1 MRVLSVVLLF
11 LLFLP
16 ACGTGDKEI
25 KLLQEELK
33 ALREE
38 NSFLKAEIGG
48 LKKEVEEVYRKL
60 DEKDKS
66 IEGMKEE
73 RRAAQEAPKKMPQ
86 KADPQR
92 KKPNNR

>member
-1 MRVLSVVLLF
+1 MRVFAVAVILLLF
-11 LLFLP
+11 IP
-16 ACGTGDKEI
+16 ACGAGDKEI

-38 NSFLKAEIGG
+38 NSFLKAEIAG

-73 RRAAQEAPKKMPQ
+73 RRATQEASKKMPQ
-86 KADPQR
+86 KADPQK
-92 KKPNNR
+92 KKPTSR